1 MFAFQ
6 CVIPIIVVEKRGVK
20 KNGMRG
26 IFERNIVRDTKI
38 MLLEVK
44 RKYC

>member
-26 IFERNIVRDTKI
+26 EICMKNG
-38 MLLEVK
+38 M
-44 RKYC
+44 

>member
-26 IFERNIVRDTKI
+26 IF
-38 MLLEVK
+38 VK
-44 RKYC
+44 RNAVGYLKGILSEIQK

>member
-26 IFERNIVRDTKI
+26 IF
-38 MLLEVK
+38 VK
-44 RKYC
+44 RNAVGDLKGILSEIQK

>member
-6 CVIPIIVVEKRGVK
+6 CVIPIIVAGKRGVK

-26 IFERNIVRDTKI
+26 GYLKGILSEIQK
-38 MLLEVK
+38 
-44 RKYC
+44 

>member
-26 IFERNIVRDTKI
+26 DEPMSHF
-38 MLLEVK
+38 
-44 RKYC
+44 

>member
-26 IFERNIVRDTKI
+26 GDLYEKRNVRDI
-38 MLLEVK
+38 
-44 RKYC
+44 